1 MQEIQTVTPSKTKS
15 AFLKA
20 APNALKRLFGEL
32 SQYRSALL
40 LIALCFVVVA
50 ITEVMLPALMKPLLD
65 RGFSSQYPH
74 YIWLAP
80 VCIISLF
87 LVRGIFTFTSNY
99 LLSWISNQL
108 LANLRQR
115 MFDKLLTLPDRFFK
129 TTPSSETLNRFVVD
143 AQNALQSAAETF
155 STAVRDSLVIIG
167 LITYLFWLNWQL
179 TLIAIVIVPLAAWI
193 TRLFAK
199 RLTTLARGTQQ
210 MNVELTKSVL
220 EGNEGQRV
228 VKLYEGYTY
237 EKERFSAVNQRL
249 RRLAMRNTIAFAATV
264 PITQIIASAGLGIV
278 IALAL
283 WQGQKGEF
291 TSSYQSLTVGGFA
304 SFVTAMLQLL
314 APLKHL
320 ANLNAPLARMQ
331 AAAENVYQFLDQASE
346 PDTGQQRLERARGHI
361 EFKNVSLRFSDS
373 ATDTIGPISVII
385 QPGQTAAFIGRSGS
399 GKTTLVSMLP
409 RFIEPTGGAVLL
421 DGEDIRTLT
430 LESLRSQMAMVG
442 QDVVLFDDT
451 IAANVAYGALTPPSE
466 EEIWQALEAANLK
479 SFVQT
484 LPNNLYTHIGEGGSR
499 LSGGQRQRL
508 AIARAFI
515 KNAPILILDE
525 ATSALD
531 NESERQ
537 VQESIEQLMK
547 NRTTL
552 VIAHRLSTIQNSD
565 VILVLDKGQIVE
577 QGNHAA
583 LLNQNGLYA
592 ALYRLQFG
600 QAVMASHPAIKLD

>member
-1 MQEIQTVTPSKTKS
+1 MQETEDTRHNLANS
-15 AFLKA
+15 AFLNA

-32 SQYRSALL
+32 SNYRSAL
-40 LIALCFVVVA
+40 AVVA
-50 ITEVMLPALMKPLLD
+50 ICFLVVATTEVMLPALMKPLLD
-65 RGFSSQYPH
+65 RGFSSNYPH

-80 VCIISLF
+80 LCIISLF
-87 LVRGIFTFTSNY
+87 LLRGIFTFTSTY
-99 LLSWISNQL
+99 VLSWISNQL

-115 MFDKLLTLPDRFFK
+115 MFDKLLTLPDHFFK
-129 TTPSSETLNRFVVD
+129 ATPSSETLNRFVVD

-155 STAVRDSLVIIG
+155 STAVRDSLTIIG
-167 LITYLFWLNWQL
+167 LIAYLFWLNWQL
-179 TLIAIVIVPLAAWI
+179 TLIAVVIVPLAAWI

-199 RLTTLARGTQQ
+199 RLTALARGTQQ

-220 EGNEGQRV
+220 EGNDGQRI
-228 VKLYEGYTY
+228 VKLYDGYGY
-237 EKERFSAVNQRL
+237 ERDRFGAVNQRL

-264 PITQIIASAGLGIV
+264 PVTQIIASAGLAVV

-283 WQGQKGEF
+283 WQGQRGEF
-291 TSSYQSLTVGGFA
+291 TNSYQSLTIGGFA

-331 AAAENVYQFLDQASE
+331 AAAENVYQFLDQPSE
-346 PDTGQQRLERARGHI
+346 PDTGPHALKRAVGTI
-361 EFKNVSLRFSDS
+361 EFRDISLRFFD
-373 ATDTIGPISVII
+373 ATTDTLGPINLLI
-385 QPGQTAAFIGRSGS
+385 QPGQTVAFIGRSGG

-409 RFIEPTGGAVLL
+409 RFIEPTGGTVLL
-421 DGEDIRTLT
+421 DGQDIRTLS
-430 LESLRSQMAMVG
+430 LDSLRAQIAMVG

-466 EEIWQALEAANLK
+466 QQIWQALDAANLK
-479 SFVQT
+479 RFVQT
-484 LPNNLYTHIGEGGSR
+484 LPENLHTPIGEGGSR

-552 VIAHRLSTIQNSD
+552 VIAHRLSTIQNAD
-565 VILVLDKGQIVE
+565 VILVLDRGHIVE
-577 QGNHAA
+577 HGNHAA
-583 LLNQNGLYA
+583 LLSQNGLYA

-600 QAVMASHPAIKLD
+600 ETIMASNPAIKID